1 MTEERIRKFKDYVAQ
16 CNGSLNFYRHGLVR
30 SLVYTDGV
38 KLLADTFGAHWF
50 VDIVAS
56 YQGMAKVQALD
67 FQVWKLEAVGDEEA
81 VVKLEDGNNNE
92 VLRQDV
98 AYTDFPREMLPF
110 SVWAERAIGLAIPV
124 ASGDGMVIMLPQER

>member
-1 MTEERIRKFKDYVAQ
+1 MTPELIQKFRDYVAN

-38 KLLADTFGAHWF
+38 KLLADTFGKHWF

-56 YQGMAKVQALD
+56 YQGMAKVQAQP

-81 VVKLEDGNNNE
+81 VVKLEDGNRNE

-98 AYTDFPREMLPF
+98 GYTDFPRELLPF
-110 SVWAERAIGLAIPV
+110 TVWAERSGEGLV
-124 ASGDGMVIMLPQER
+124 LMLPQER